1 MHRRVPDKAWLLAF
15 ASLAALAT
23 PLHAQT
29 DQAATERDQDDI
41 IVTANRREQT
51 LVEVPSAVTAIGGDA
66 LQARALNQIEDLAAQ
81 VPGFSVQKEGRTGI
95 RLILRGQNVG
105 GSGASVATMIDE
117 VVLNSATTNGN
128 GSTVTSNL
136 ETYDLERI
144 EVLRGPQGTL
154 YGATAQ
160 GGLLKYV
167 TRRPDLSGFSAG
179 AEVGTETIFGHETGY
194 AIRGFVNVPVSGKAA
209 LRVTGGYNDVPGY
222 IDNPLLGRRN
232 INGGERWG
240 GRASLLI
247 EPDATFSIRLTAS
260 TQREDYGSEGYA
272 EVNGAPL
279 TPNGETA
286 QSYLRPTGEFIARP
300 RIGGG
305 VTGRTDFYNLLL
317 EKSLGGVEL
326 TSSTSFAKVRRRLN
340 FDISD
345 QPIAPGLSLANGLG
359 ALFGQPIV
367 ARLRQL
373 NEHEKFIQELRI
385 ASPAGGAITWQGGVF
400 YTHEDVTVDQ
410 RFTALSAANTNTEAF
425 VLPFIPGLG
434 GLGLGSSSSPSKFD
448 ELSAF
453 GDVTFRLGERFEVSV
468 GGRYTNIWQEQQ
480 VSTRAGLFNGPVDIT
495 YPRRKLSE
503 DKFTYSIAPRFIVT
517 PEVSIYGRVASGYR
531 PGGFVAPIIG
541 APADF
546 PNTFTADN
554 TVNYEIGTKGEL
566 LGGKL
571 FFDVALYQIDWTDV
585 QILTSFFS
593 AATNQTYTVTGN
605 GGDARS
611 RGVEWNFGVRPV
623 KALTLGWN
631 GAYTDAELREDAPG
645 LGGQRGDRLPYVPRF
660 SSTLTADLVQP
671 LNDRLELSLGASWAR
686 VGSRRGGFTT
696 VAAISNSP
704 RIPGYDAIDLR
715 AGLRAGDYRLQLVL
729 RNVTNERGLID
740 YRSTGG
746 FNAQVGQGAFIQPR
760 TLLVTLGAQF

>member
-1 MHRRVPDKAWLLAF
+1 MHRRVPDKASLLAF
-15 ASLAALAT
+15 ASLAALAA
-23 PLHAQT
+23 PVHAQ
-29 DQAATERDQDDI
+29 AADTAERDGDEI

-51 LVEVPSAVTAIGGDA
+51 LVEVPAAVTAIGGDA
-66 LQARALNQIEDLAAQ
+66 LQARALTQIEDLAAQ

-117 VVLNSATTNGN
+117 VVLNSATANGN

-167 TRRPDLSGFSAG
+167 TRRPDLGGFSAG
-179 AEVGTETIFGHETGY
+179 AEVGTETIFGHDTGY
-194 AIRGFVNVPVSGKAA
+194 SVRGFVNVPVSGKAA
-209 LRVTGGYNDVPGY
+209 LRVTGGYADVPGY
-222 IDNPLLGRRN
+222 IDNPLLDRRN

-279 TPNGETA
+279 TPNAETA
-286 QSYLRPTGEFIARP
+286 QSYRRPTGEFIARP

-345 QPIAPGLSLANGLG
+345 QPIAPGLSLANGLSG
-359 ALFGQPIV
+359 LFGQPIV

-373 NEHEKFIQELRI
+373 NQHEKFIQELRV
-385 ASPAGGAITWQGGVF
+385 ASPDGGSITWQGGVF

-410 RFTALSAANTNTEAF
+410 RFTALSAANTGTEVF

-468 GGRYTNIWQEQQ
+468 GGRYTNIWQEQR
-480 VSTRAGLFNGPVDIT
+480 VSTRAGLFNGPADT
-495 YPRRKLSE
+495 NYPRRKLSE

-517 PEVSIYGRVASGYR
+517 PDVSIYGRIASGYR

-554 TVNYEIGTKGEL
+554 TVNYEIGAKGEL
-566 LGGKL
+566 LGGRV
-571 FFDVALYQIDWTDV
+571 FFDAALYQIDWTDV
-585 QILTSFFS
+585 QILTTFFS
-593 AATNQTYTVTGN
+593 SVTNQTYTITGN

-611 RGVEWNFGVRPV
+611 RGFEWNVGVRPV

-645 LGGQRGDRLPYVPRF
+645 LGGTRGDRLPYVPRF
-660 SSTLTADLVQP
+660 SSTVTADLVQP
-671 LNDRLELSLGASWAR
+671 LNDRLELSIGASWAR
-686 VGSRRGGFTT
+686 VGSRRGSFST
-696 VAAISNSP
+696 VPAISNSP
-704 RIPGYDAIDLR
+704 RIPGYDAFDLR

-729 RNVTNERGLID
+729 RNATNERGLID

-746 FNAQVGQGAFIQPR
+746 FNAQFGQGAFIQPR